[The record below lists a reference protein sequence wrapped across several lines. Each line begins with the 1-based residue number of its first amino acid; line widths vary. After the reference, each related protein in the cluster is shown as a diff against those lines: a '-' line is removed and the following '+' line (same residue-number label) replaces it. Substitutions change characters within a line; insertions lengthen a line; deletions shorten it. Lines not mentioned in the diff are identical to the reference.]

1 MRLLRRSK
9 PKTAQEITVELIPLV
24 RAGLPSK
31 EEVYAPQRTLGHCV
45 DMTRASVPFFNKLVK
60 DAAAEY
66 RRTHEP
72 DEAELQ
78 KAVTQIQEMYM
89 DLIEWDE

>member
-1 MRLLRRSK
+1 MTK
-9 PKTAQEITVELIPLV
+9 AQEIREELIPLV
-24 RAGLPSK
+24 KAALPSK
-31 EEVYAPQRTLGHCV
+31 DEVYDRQRRLGHCV

-66 RRTHEP
+66 RRAHEP

-78 KAVTQIQEMYM
+78 KAVAQIKDMYLE
-89 DLIEWDE
+89 LIQWDE